1 MMVAS
6 TIFYEG
12 WASKPP
18 WPEQLNRFILSQHRN
33 HLRRIVRNMIKK
45 KVRLIIRR
53 DGTTILMADSPGR
66 IDSIG
71 RNQGPELCHLRH
83 RHKQDISQLFATM

>member
-1 MMVAS
+1 
-6 TIFYEG
+6 
-12 WASKPP
+12 
-18 WPEQLNRFILSQHRN
+18 
-33 HLRRIVRNMIKK
+33 MIKK